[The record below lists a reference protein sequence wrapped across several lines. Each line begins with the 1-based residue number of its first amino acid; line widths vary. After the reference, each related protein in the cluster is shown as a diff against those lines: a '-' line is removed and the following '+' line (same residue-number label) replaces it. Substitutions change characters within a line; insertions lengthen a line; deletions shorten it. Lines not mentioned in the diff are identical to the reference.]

1 VAVGPWGGTPQAAS
15 LPSESAE
22 RTLEVVVRK
31 VVSPLDTGSIYGRG
45 YGLLRSDPGVAIT
58 FLIDQS
64 DFVGIRHRLLVG
76 ESEVTFVVDSAD
88 VTAID
93 ASVR

>member
-1 VAVGPWGGTPQAAS
+1 M
-15 LPSESAE
+15 
-22 RTLEVVVRK
+22 VVRK

-64 DFVGIRHRLLVG
+64 DFAGMRQRLLVG
-76 ESEVTFVVDSAD
+76 DSEVTFVVDSAD
-88 VTAID
+88 VTAVD